1 MNIYKPCKPTAGHH
15 SQSQPAAAA
24 PCMRMHAWF
33 KHSKILVI
41 VQNHILVIVQN
52 SKILLSVHGSN
63 LVIMRALALFKILVM
78 ICDAQEIDSI
88 HNPNFNFNYLHFEN
102 MIFLDVLPSID
113 VSITI
118 SYDQSCLFEKKEKKD
133 QQIKRKNWYATSGSL
148 HITH

>member
-1 MNIYKPCKPTAGHH
+1 
-15 SQSQPAAAA
+15 
-24 PCMRMHAWF
+24 
-33 KHSKILVI
+33 
-41 VQNHILVIVQN
+41 
-52 SKILLSVHGSN
+52 
-63 LVIMRALALFKILVM
+63 MRALALFKILVM

-118 SYDQSCLFEKKEKKD
+118 SYDQSCLFEKK
-133 QQIKRKNWYATSGSL
+133 KRKTNKLKEKDCYATSGSP